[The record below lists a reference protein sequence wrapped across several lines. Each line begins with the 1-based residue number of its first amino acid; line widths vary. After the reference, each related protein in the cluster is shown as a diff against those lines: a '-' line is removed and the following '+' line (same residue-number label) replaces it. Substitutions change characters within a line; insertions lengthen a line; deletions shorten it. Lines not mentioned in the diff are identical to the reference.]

1 MKRGL
6 IITILTVLSHCL
18 PAQTTKILL
27 VGNSYTAANN
37 LASVISQLALSMG
50 DTAAVYAVNPGG
62 YTFQLHTVYAPT
74 LAMIDS
80 MDWDY
85 VVLQEQSQ
93 RPSFPQSQVE
103 VEVYPYARY
112 LDSLIHVNNQCTET
126 VFYMTW
132 GRKYGDAAN
141 CAFWPPVCTFTGM
154 QQQLRD
160 SYVKMANDNA
170 ALVAPVGEAWEK
182 SWNTDSTINLWVS
195 DNSHPDVTG
204 TYLAACVFYAT
215 IFRQS
220 PVGASYT
227 AGLTSPVATHLQQM
241 AFQTVF
247 DSLDTWNIGDYDVDA
262 QFTANANGLSVQFNN
277 QSVNGTSYFWN
288 FGDGSTSSDSLPQH
302 VYSAPGNYQVTLTVS
317 NGCTGVTTS
326 QTINVTATSISENM
340 NGASC
345 ISALANG
352 MFQTDCRSRL
362 GVKIFTLDGK
372 LVAEESVVP
381 KGVFQVGVPGPGV
394 YLAVFQMDN
403 MVISRTRFTSFY

>member
-6 IITILTVLSHCL
+6 IITILTVLSYYM

-37 LASVISQLALSMG
+37 LASVISQLSLSMG
-50 DTAAVYAVNPGG
+50 DTAVVYAVNPGG
-62 YTFQLHTVYAPT
+62 YTFELHTVYAPT

-112 LDSLIHVNNQCTET
+112 LDSLIHVNNPCTET

-227 AGLTSPVATHLQQM
+227 AGLTAPVAAHLQQM

-277 QSVNGTSYFWN
+277 QSLNGTSYFWD

-302 VYSAPGNYQVTLTVS
+302 VYSAPGNYQVTLTTS
-317 NGCTGVTTS
+317 NGCTGATTS
-326 QTINVTATSISENM
+326 QIINVTSTSISESM

-352 MFQTDCRSRL
+352 MFQTDCSSRL
-362 GVKIFTLDGK
+362 GIKIFTLDGK
-372 LVAEESVVP
+372 LVTEATADP
-381 KGVFQVGVPGPGV
+381 KGVYQVKVPVPGV
-394 YLAVFQMDN
+394 NLAVFQMDN
-403 MVISRTRFTSFY
+403 IVMYRTRFTSFY

>member
-6 IITILTVLSHCL
+6 IITMLTLLSHCL

-37 LASVISQLALSMG
+37 LASVISQLSLSMG
-50 DTAAVYAVNPGG
+50 DTAEVYAVNPGG
-62 YTFQLHTVYAPT
+62 YTFELHTVYAPT

-80 MDWDY
+80 MDWDF

-103 VEVYPYARY
+103 VEVYPFARY

-132 GRKYGDAAN
+132 GRKYGDAGN

-170 ALVAPVGEAWEK
+170 ALVAPVGEAWER

-215 IFRQS
+215 LFRQS

-227 AGLTSPVATHLQQM
+227 AGLSASVATHLQQM

-247 DSLDTWNIGDYDVDA
+247 DSLDTWNIGDYDVVP
-262 QFTANANGLSVQFNN
+262 QFAANIAGLNVQFDNQSLNGL
-277 QSVNGTSYFWN
+277 TYFWS
-288 FGDGSTSSDSLPQH
+288 FGDGGTSSDSLPQH
-302 VYSAPGNYQVTLTVS
+302 TYTSPGNYQVTLTVS
-317 NGCTGVTTS
+317 NGCTGSTVT
-326 QTINVTATSISENM
+326 QTINVTSTAIGDQM
-340 NGASC
+340 NEIPC
-345 ISALANG
+345 ISLLENG
-352 MFQTDCRSRL
+352 VFQTDCSSGL
-362 GVKIFTLDGK
+362 EVKIFTLDGK
-372 LVAEESVVP
+372 LVADETIAQQGIFRAV
-381 KGVFQVGVPGPGV
+381 VPGPGL
-394 YLAVFQMDN
+394 YIAVFQVDN
-403 MVISRTRFTSFY
+403 IIVARSRFTRIY

>member
-6 IITILTVLSHCL
+6 IITILTLLSNCL

-37 LASVISQLALSMG
+37 LASVISQLSLSLG
-50 DTAAVYAVNPGG
+50 DTAQVYAVNPGG
-62 YTFQLHTVYAPT
+62 YTFELHTVYAPT
-74 LAMIDS
+74 LSMIDS

-132 GRKYGDAAN
+132 GRKYGDAGN

-160 SYVKMANDNA
+160 SYVKMADDND
-170 ALVAPVGEAWEK
+170 ALVAPVGEAWER

-227 AGLTSPVATHLQQM
+227 AGLSTPVASHLQQM

-247 DSLDTWNIGDYDVDA
+247 DSLETWNIGDYDIDA
-262 QFTANANGLSVQFNN
+262 QFAANANGLNVQFNN
-277 QSVNGTSYFWN
+277 QSVNGTSYFWD
-288 FGDGSTSSDSLPQH
+288 FGDGNTSSDSLPQH
-302 VYSAPGNYQVTLTVS
+302 IYSAPGIYQINLIVN
-317 NGCTGVTTS
+317 NGCTAD
-326 QTINVTATSISENM
+326 TITQAVNVTATSAIEQSGES
-340 NGASC
+340 SC
-345 ISALANG
+345 INMLQNG
-352 MFQTDCRSRL
+352 LFQTGCASRL
-362 GVKIFTLDGK
+362 EVKIFTLEGK
-372 LVAEESVVP
+372 LVATDLIEP
-381 KGVFQVGVPGPGV
+381 NGIFQAKVPGAGV
-394 YLAVFQMDN
+394 YIAVFQMDN
-403 MVISRTRFTSFY
+403 TVVNRIRFTSIR